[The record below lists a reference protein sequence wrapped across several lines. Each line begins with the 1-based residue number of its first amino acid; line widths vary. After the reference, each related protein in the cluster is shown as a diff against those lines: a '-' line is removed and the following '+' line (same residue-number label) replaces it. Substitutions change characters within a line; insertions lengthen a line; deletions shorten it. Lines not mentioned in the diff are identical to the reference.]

1 MTTDL
6 PLPDDL
12 AALWGSAQPRDR
24 PLRVIGL
31 FAHPDDEVFCVG
43 GTFARASASGAETAI
58 VSLTQGEAGE
68 IRDSVAATRRTL
80 GAARAKELN
89 ASASAL
95 GVARAECLDLGDGN
109 LARLPFA
116 ELVAQVR
123 SILEPF
129 APDVVVTFGADGIAD
144 GAHEGLL
151 AIDMSSISPVAARS
165 FAERAQ
171 AKGFK
176 TLDAPVSGG
185 EIGAIE
191 ARLSIMVGGDDADV
205 ERARPLFE
213 ALGKTIVHIGGHGA
227 GQACKLANQI
237 AVAINNLGV
246 SEALVFAA
254 AMGIDLE
261 RTREV
266 IAGGAGSS
274 WAMQNYAPKMLAGD
288 FKPGFMVDHQ
298 QKDLRNVLD
307 AAYSAH
313 VSLPGTALEH
323 ALYNALQQ
331 DSGGREGNLA
341 IIKVIERLSG
351 IEARTRS

>member
-1 MTTDL
+1 MATAATSKPRVGFVGL
-6 PLPDDL
+6 GIMGRPMAANALKAGFPVTATNRTLERAEPL
-12 AALWGSAQPRDR
+12 R
-24 PLRVIGL
+24 PL
-31 FAHPDDEVFCVG
+31 
-43 GTFARASASGAETAI
+43 GATI
-58 VSLTQGEAGE
+58 VKTGRE
-68 IRDSVAATRRTL
+68 
-80 GAARAKELN
+80 
-89 ASASAL
+89 
-95 GVARAECLDLGDGN
+95 
-109 LARLPFA
+109 
-116 ELVAQVR
+116 VAQR
-123 SILEPF
+123 SDIVVTMVTN
-129 APDVVVTFGADGIAD
+129 APDVEAVTFGPDGIAD
-144 GAHEGLL
+144 GAHDGLL
-151 AIDMSSISPVAARS
+151 VVDMSSISPVAARS

-171 AKGFK
+171 LKGFRA
-176 TLDAPVSGG
+176 LDAPVSGG

-191 ARLSIMVGGDDADV
+191 ARLSIMIGGDEADV

-261 RTREV
+261 RTRAV

-307 AAYSAH
+307 AAFSAH
-313 VSLPGTALEH
+313 LSLPGTSLAH
-323 ALYNALQQ
+323 ALYNALQA
-331 DSGGREGNLA
+331 DGGGREGNLA
-341 IIKVIERLSG
+341 IIRVIEKLSG
-351 IEARTRS
+351 IEARVARP